1 MQYCPKCRISIRGN
15 KTECPLCGGRVTG
28 EPEPGGFPILER
40 NRFSH
45 MSVVKVGTF
54 CLLTFFIIMMSLEI
68 LYDFKLAWIP
78 FAVMGALIAWGDLMV
93 GIYYRNNLIKTLFI
107 ETYLAMAVCILI
119 DSLTGWHGWSLAYV
133 LPIGFVLLV
142 FVTIGVGRAASLRL
156 EEYIIYIFVTIL
168 LSMLQIFPVLA
179 HVNPV
184 AFPAVACMA
193 LLLIEACAAVIFRFR
208 DLRSAVEKMF
218 NL

>member
-28 EPEPGGFPILER
+28 EPETGGFPILER

-68 LYDFKLAWIP
+68 LYDFKLAWVP

-168 LSMLQIFPVLA
+168 FSMLQIFPVLA

>member
-1 MQYCPKCRISIRGN
+1 MQYCPKCRISIRGD

-28 EPEPGGFPILER
+28 DPEPGGFPVLER

-45 MSVVKVGTF
+45 MSLVKVGTF

-68 LYDFKLAWIP
+68 LYDFKLAWVP

-93 GIYYRNNLIKTLFI
+93 GIYYRNNLIKTLFV

-119 DSLTGWHGWSLAYV
+119 DTLTGWHGWSLAYV
-133 LPIGFVLLV
+133 LPIGFVMLV
-142 FVTIGVGRAASLRL
+142 FVTIGVGRAANLRL

>member
-28 EPEPGGFPILER
+28 EPETGGFPILER

-68 LYDFKLAWIP
+68 LYDFKLAWVP

-119 DSLTGWHGWSLAYV
+119 DTLTGWHGWSLAYV

-142 FVTIGVGRAASLRL
+142 FVTIGVGRAANLRL

>member
-28 EPEPGGFPILER
+28 DPEPGGFPVLER

-193 LLLIEACAAVIFRFR
+193 LLLIGACAAVIFRFR

>member
-28 EPEPGGFPILER
+28 EPETGGFPILER

-68 LYDFKLAWIP
+68 LYDFKLAWVP

>member
-28 EPEPGGFPILER
+28 EPETGGFPILER

-68 LYDFKLAWIP
+68 LYDFKLAWVP

-107 ETYLAMAVCILI
+107 ETYLAMAVCMLI

>member
-28 EPEPGGFPILER
+28 ESEPGGFPILER

-68 LYDFKLAWIP
+68 LYDFKLAWVP

-119 DSLTGWHGWSLAYV
+119 DTLTGWHGWSLAYV

>member
-28 EPEPGGFPILER
+28 DPEPGGFPVLER

-68 LYDFKLAWIP
+68 LYDFKLAWVP

-193 LLLIEACAAVIFRFR
+193 LLLIGACAAVIFRFR